1 MLNVDVDFQREVSV
15 VRMAAYAEATERFVE
30 IPGIVE
36 IRWVGLASPSEG
48 LICDVTSWDVMLGH
62 GK

>member
-1 MLNVDVDFQREVSV
+1 
-15 VRMAAYAEATERFVE
+15 MAAYAEATERFVE

-36 IRWVGLASPSEG
+36 IRWVGLAWLSEG
-48 LICDVTSWDVMLGH
+48 LMCDGTSWDVMLGH